1 MKSTGVIRRIDELG
15 RIVIPK
21 EIRKNLNIREGE
33 NLEIIIDNNN
43 NIILSK
49 HSPLINI
56 ENIIGKIK
64 ENLSDVINDTVIIT
78 DREKVIA
85 SSDDTLMGKDINSF
99 AEYIDN
105 RENYI
110 SKELQSFII
119 GKESLRGYFTVIP
132 IISFS
137 DCFGLIVII
146 SENSVKKENELLGK
160 LVSKIISN
168 KIDISWK
175 L

>member
-43 NIILSK
+43 IILSK
-49 HSPLINI
+49 HSPLVNI
-56 ENIIGKIK
+56 ENIITKIK
-64 ENLSDVINDTVIIT
+64 ENLSDVINDTIIIT

-105 RENYI
+105 REIYI

-119 GKESLRGYFTVIP
+119 GKDSLSGYFTVIP

-137 DCFGLIVII
+137 DCFGLIIII
-146 SENSVKKENELLGK
+146 SENNIKKENELLGK

>member
-43 NIILSK
+43 IILSK
-49 HSPLINI
+49 HSPLVNI
-56 ENIIGKIK
+56 ENIIVKIK

-137 DCFGLIVII
+137 DCFGLIIII

-168 KIDISWK
+168 KIDIS
-175 L
+175 

>member
-43 NIILSK
+43 IILSK
-49 HSPLINI
+49 HSPLVNI
-56 ENIIGKIK
+56 ENIITKIK

-85 SSDDTLMGKDINSF
+85 SSDNTLMGKDINSF

-137 DCFGLIVII
+137 DCFGLIILI
-146 SENSVKKENELLGK
+146 NENSIKKENELLGK

-168 KIDISWK
+168 KIDIS
-175 L
+175 

>member
-43 NIILSK
+43 IILSK
-49 HSPLINI
+49 HSPLVNI
-56 ENIIGKIK
+56 ENIIVKIK

-119 GKESLRGYFTVIP
+119 GKESIRGYFTVIP

-137 DCFGLIVII
+137 DCFGLIIII

-168 KIDISWK
+168 KIDIS
-175 L
+175 

>member
-43 NIILSK
+43 IILSK
-49 HSPLINI
+49 HSPLVNI
-56 ENIIGKIK
+56 ENIIVKIK

-85 SSDDTLMGKDINSF
+85 SSDDTLLGNDINSF

-137 DCFGLIVII
+137 DCFGLIIII

-168 KIDISWK
+168 KIDIS
-175 L
+175 